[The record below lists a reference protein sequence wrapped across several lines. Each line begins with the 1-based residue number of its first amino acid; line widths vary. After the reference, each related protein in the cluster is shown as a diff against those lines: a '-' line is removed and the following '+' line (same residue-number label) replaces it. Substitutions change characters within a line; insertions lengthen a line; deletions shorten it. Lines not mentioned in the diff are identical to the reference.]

1 MRLRPTT
8 LKEANQFVTTHHRH
22 HKPSVGHKFSIGL
35 ETYSSIWTLV
45 GVVVAGRPVSRSLDD
60 GFTCEVTRCC
70 TDGTKNA
77 CSMLYGAAAR
87 AAKAMGYTKIITY
100 TLPKEGGSSIRGAGW
115 IEVATTKGNRTWD
128 TPSRHRKAI
137 KQDPKTRWE
146 KRL

>member
-1 MRLRPTT
+1 M
-8 LKEANQFVTTHHRH
+8 
-22 HKPSVGHKFSIGL
+22 
-35 ETYSSIWTLV
+35 ETYNKIWVLV
-45 GVVVAGRPVSRSLDD
+45 GVVVAGRPVARGLDD

-70 TDGTKNA
+70 ADGTKNA

-87 AAKAMGYTKIITY
+87 AARAMGYTKIVTY
-100 TLPKEGGSSIRGAGW
+100 TLPQEGGSSIRGAGW

-128 TPSRHRKAI
+128 TLSRHRKAI